1 MDEFHNCAIFS
12 QIFPILDGLIF
23 AIDAHETD
31 LVQVELEIFLESLDV
46 IGSNMPILIL
56 YLFSTANCDTD
67 LSKEADK
74 LGLLAKKRSWG
85 VFKVNISTL
94 EGLDL
99 ALTWILHHNQKQR
112 EELQYHKKSAH
123 A

>member
-1 MDEFHNCAIFS
+1 MCYPAIVF

-31 LVQVELEIFLESLDV
+31 LVQVELEIFLESLDA

-74 LGLLAKKRSWG
+74 VGLLAKKRSWG